1 MTSCTCPNASKGSEL
16 PFPCHTLFACCTRI
30 CTSKWQIHVLQML
43 PHQIAARGTKATTAT
58 TTQSRETTRSRRQ
71 CQSRLAACVSI
82 SQSVAQQDAAAE
94 RDQEKAL
101 SLGSAS
107 LRIADFPIPMC
118 QIVAAAAEA
127 AAAAAMSPADCAV
140 CEWLSRASDIDKL
153 ADCSSSDRYY
163 PHIGASETAQG
174 WLTRGAGKQA
184 GWEVYLCRCDK
195 CISQHKE
202 NGLFILIYC
211 AKSMPYGISI
221 T

>member
-1 MTSCTCPNASKGSEL
+1 MPARGASCHC
-16 PFPCHTLFACCTRI
+16 PCHTLFACCTRI

-43 PHQIAARGTKATTAT
+43 PHQTAARGTKATTT
-58 TTQSRETTRSRRQ
+58 LSRETTRSHRQ
-71 CQSRLAACVSI
+71 CHRRLAACVSI
-82 SQSVAQQDAAAE
+82 LHSVAQQDAAAE

-118 QIVAAAAEA
+118 QIVAAE
-127 AAAAAMSPADCAV
+127 AAAAMSPADCAV

-174 WLTRGAGKQA
+174 
-184 GWEVYLCRCDK
+184 
-195 CISQHKE
+195 
-202 NGLFILIYC
+202 
-211 AKSMPYGISI
+211 
-221 T
+221 

>member
-1 MTSCTCPNASKGSEL
+1 M
-16 PFPCHTLFACCTRI
+16 
-30 CTSKWQIHVLQML
+30 
-43 PHQIAARGTKATTAT
+43 
-58 TTQSRETTRSRRQ
+58 
-71 CQSRLAACVSI
+71 
-82 SQSVAQQDAAAE
+82 
-94 RDQEKAL
+94 
-101 SLGSAS
+101 
-107 LRIADFPIPMC
+107 RIADFPIPMC
-118 QIVAAAAEA
+118 QIVAAAAA
-127 AAAAAMSPADCAV
+127 TATAPADCAV

-163 PHIGASETAQG
+163 PHIGASETAKG
-174 WLTRGAGKQA
+174 EWQA

>member
-1 MTSCTCPNASKGSEL
+1 MPARGASCLCPTSPC
-16 PFPCHTLFACCTRI
+16 PCHSLFACCTRI

-43 PHQIAARGTKATTAT
+43 PHQTAARGTTATAAATTL
-58 TTQSRETTRSRRQ
+58 SRETTRSRRH
-71 CQSRLAACVSI
+71 CHRCLAACVSI
-82 SQSVAQQDAAAE
+82 SHSVAQQDAAAE

-118 QIVAAAAEA
+118 QIVAAPAAAA

-153 ADCSSSDRYY
+153 ADCSSSDIYY

-174 WLTRGAGKQA
+174 
-184 GWEVYLCRCDK
+184 
-195 CISQHKE
+195 
-202 NGLFILIYC
+202 
-211 AKSMPYGISI
+211 
-221 T
+221 

>member
-1 MTSCTCPNASKGSEL
+1 MPARGANC
-16 PFPCHTLFACCTRI
+16 PFPCHSLFACCTRI

-43 PHQIAARGTKATTAT
+43 PHQTAARGTTATAAATTL
-58 TTQSRETTRSRRQ
+58 SRETTRSRRH
-71 CQSRLAACVSI
+71 CHRRLAACVSI
-82 SQSVAQQDAAAE
+82 SHSVAQQDAAAE

-174 WLTRGAGKQA
+174 WQTRGGRQA
-184 GWEVYLCRCDK
+184 GGVG
-195 CISQHKE
+195 
-202 NGLFILIYC
+202 GLL
-211 AKSMPYGISI
+211 MQM
-221 T
+221 

>member
-1 MTSCTCPNASKGSEL
+1 MPARGASCLCPTSPC
-16 PFPCHTLFACCTRI
+16 PCHSLFACCTRI

-43 PHQIAARGTKATTAT
+43 PHQTAARGTTATATT
-58 TTQSRETTRSRRQ
+58 TTQSRWTTRSRRH
-71 CQSRLAACVSI
+71 CHRRLAACVSI
-82 SQSVAQQDAAAE
+82 SHSVAQLDAAAE

-118 QIVAAAAEA
+118 QIVAAPAAAA

-174 WLTRGAGKQA
+174 WQTTGGRQA